1 MKRLL
6 ALFVILCTSSPV
18 FAAKT
23 TTLYGPDGKIVGK
36 LRENS
41 YNVQIFDAE
50 GRYKGRARKNLDGS
64 RSLYSRDGDY
74 LGRTTTTGGDRE
86 EERGEGEE

>member
-1 MKRLL
+1 MRRLL

-23 TTLYGPDGKIVGK
+23 TTLYDANGRILAKTRDNGITTQVW
-36 LRENS
+36 
-41 YNVQIFDAE
+41 DAE
-50 GRYKGRARKNLDGS
+50 GHYKGRAVKNIDGS
-64 RSLYSRDGDY
+64 RSLWSRDGEY

-86 EERGEGEE
+86 ERDGGEE